1 MRYRIRLAA
10 LAAVLVTLTV
20 FLGACN
26 GNDGEEDTPTPAPSP
41 HDLLNEATEKI
52 ATATSFVIEIS
63 VSGPPVRIQVS
74 GVVLPE
80 EIPLIFEYARG
91 AFVAPDRLQAA
102 IDVRVGD
109 AVTRTEVIALGG
121 DQYMRGDLLTQGNW
135 VEEQVIR
142 NFSPED
148 LLAPDSGIPSALS
161 KIRNVELVERTDLDG
176 VPVNHLRGTIDAH
189 DVYALTFGLMGMREG
204 EMALDIYLL
213 TDGSWVEKIVMQEP
227 LPADA
232 EEGAEPTRW
241 TINVLDYNQDIT
253 IAAPELN
260 EQS

>member
-10 LAAVLVTLTV
+10 LAAVLVTLAV
-20 FLGACN
+20 ILGACN
-26 GNDGEEDTPTPAPSP
+26 GKGGEEDTPTPAPSP
-41 HDLLNEATEKI
+41 RTLLAEATEKI
-52 ATATSFVIEIS
+52 ASATSFVIEIS
-63 VSGPPVRIQVS
+63 VSGLPVRIQVAD
-74 GVVLPE
+74 VVLPE

-109 AVTRTEVIALGG
+109 AVARTEVIALGG

-135 VEEQVIR
+135 VQEQVIQD
-142 NFSPED
+142 FTPED
-148 LLAPDSGIPSALS
+148 LLAPDSGIPNALS
-161 KIRNVELVERTDLDG
+161 KVRNLELVERTDLDG
-176 VPVNHLRGTIDAH
+176 LPVNHLRGTIDAR
-189 DVYALTFGLMGMREG
+189 DVYSLTFGLMGTREG

-213 TDGSWVEKIVMQEP
+213 TDGNWVEKIVMQEP
-227 LPADA
+227 LPAGA

-253 IAAPELN
+253 IAAPELS